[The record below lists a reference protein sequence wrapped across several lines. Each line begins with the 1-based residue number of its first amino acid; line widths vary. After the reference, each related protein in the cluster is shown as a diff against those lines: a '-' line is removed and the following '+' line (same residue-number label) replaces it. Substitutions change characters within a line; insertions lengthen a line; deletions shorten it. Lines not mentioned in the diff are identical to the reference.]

1 MDKDEQEKK
10 EYRMQQDQ
18 QKNIELR
25 LSLIEQSI
33 QTFTTQY
40 NLDMKSLKDILDVLT
55 KNYMPRQDI
64 HQRFEDM
71 QRQLD
76 KRYEGVTDRLKEK
89 ANKEEFKELKT
100 NIEEH
105 IAGGNIKWGGV
116 LQSIITTILTGAVIG
131 GFLYFNFK

>member
-71 QRQLD
+71 QHQLD

>member
-40 NLDMKSLKDILDVLT
+40 NLDMKALKDILDVLT

-89 ANKEEFKELKT
+89 ADKEEFKELKT

>member
-40 NLDMKSLKDILDVLT
+40 NLDMKALKDILDVLT

-71 QRQLD
+71 QHQLD

>member
-1 MDKDEQEKK
+1 MDKDEQ

-33 QTFTTQY
+33 QNFTTQY

-89 ANKEEFKELKT
+89 ADKEEFKELKT

>member
-40 NLDMKSLKDILDVLT
+40 NLDMKALKDILDVLT

>member
-40 NLDMKSLKDILDVLT
+40 NLDMKALKDILDVLT

-71 QRQLD
+71 QHQLD

-89 ANKEEFKELKT
+89 ANKDEFKELKT

-105 IAGGNIKWGGV
+105 VASGNIKWGGV
-116 LQSIITTILTGAVIG
+116 LQSIMTTILTGAVIG